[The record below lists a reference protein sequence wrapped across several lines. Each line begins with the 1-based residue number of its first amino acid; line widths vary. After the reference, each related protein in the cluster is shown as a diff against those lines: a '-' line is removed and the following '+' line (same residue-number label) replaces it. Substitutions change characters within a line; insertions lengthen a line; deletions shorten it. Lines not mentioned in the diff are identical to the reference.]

1 MNLSLMAIALVTA
14 LGLQAPPNLV
24 DDQKLPVARVTEV
37 TPTADVPILTNA
49 TKLQLA
55 AGSVFVVDAT
65 TGTTLYE
72 KNADQARPIASLT
85 KMMTILTIL
94 REHSPDE
101 SVTIPQLPGY
111 KQGDAL
117 AGLVPGDTL
126 KVKDLVAASLIPS
139 DNDAADTLAIYD
151 SGTKEKFYGKMN
163 TIAKEWG
170 LRNATFASASGL
182 QDIGNTASAHDLA
195 TIARLG
201 LHNKLF
207 AELTATKTMKVSSGQ
222 GKVYVL
228 KTTNDLLDGVRVFG
242 VKTGYTPASGQCL
255 ITLSKINGHDII
267 TVMLASPD
275 RFGET
280 SRLLDWL
287 TNNVTWHTTTN

>member
-1 MNLSLMAIALVTA
+1 MNLSLIAIALVTA
-14 LGLQAPPNLV
+14 LGLQAPANLV
-24 DDQKLPVARVTEV
+24 NDQKLPVAQVTQT
-37 TPTADVPILTNA
+37 TPTAPVPVAINA

-65 TGTTLYE
+65 TGTVLYE

-85 KMMTILTIL
+85 KIMTILTIL
-94 REHSPDE
+94 KDHSPEE
-101 SVTIPQLPGY
+101 SVTIPQLSGY

-126 KVKDLVAASLIPS
+126 QVKDLIAASLIPS
-139 DNDAADTLAIYD
+139 HNDAADALAIYD

-170 LRNATFASASGL
+170 LSSATFASASGL
-182 QDIGNTASAHDLA
+182 QDAGNLASAKDLA

-201 LHNKLF
+201 LYNKLF
-207 AELTATKTMKVSSGQ
+207 SELTATKTMKVTSGQ
-222 GKVYVL
+222 GRVYTL
-228 KTTNDLLDGVRVFG
+228 TTTNELLDGVKVFG
-242 VKTGYTPASGQCL
+242 LKTGFTPAAGQCL
-255 ITLSKINGHDII
+255 VTLSKINGHDII

-280 SRLLDWL
+280 TRLLDWV
-287 TNNVTWHTTTN
+287 TNAYTWHQTN